1 MSTVHQES
9 TATSA
14 LAGPGARPGWRR
26 ISAGIAL
33 ALLSAV
39 MVFIA
44 FPDLGGLYPLLLI
57 AFVPMYVAQY
67 RLLPRRLSA
76 IPMLITAST
85 YWFTVWYVAWDLLP
99 GKGWM
104 LFFVGLFFG
113 AWCAILA
120 IFDRKFSERTS
131 YRWFIVQVPLWWVAI
146 DMFFQENLWDGTNG
160 WLAYRFASATAFIQ
174 TVSVVSTPVLTFLVL
189 MLNAVIALLILRWMD
204 KRWPH
209 LAPVHVPAK
218 VVKWS
223 AIVTFGL
230 AIVWIGS
237 SLLIYTSLNSTLA
250 ASPTVRVAAIQPT
263 NT

>member
-1 MSTVHQES
+1 MSTLHQES

-113 AWCAILA
+113 AWCAIL
-120 IFDRKFSERTS
+120 DLR
-131 YRWFIVQVPLWWVAI
+131 
-146 DMFFQENLWDGTNG
+146 QE
-160 WLAYRFASATAFIQ
+160 
-174 TVSVVSTPVLTFLVL
+174 VL
-189 MLNAVIALLILRWMD
+189 
-204 KRWPH
+204 
-209 LAPVHVPAK
+209 
-218 VVKWS
+218 
-223 AIVTFGL
+223 
-230 AIVWIGS
+230 
-237 SLLIYTSLNSTLA
+237 
-250 ASPTVRVAAIQPT
+250 
-263 NT
+263 